1 MDFRLPRKSDLSF
14 LSLSNLRKKYD
25 NALHVINAKSEAWL
39 KELQIKIHVS
49 LITWSLDAY
58 LLSLLTFL
66 RTGLTL
72 K

>member
-1 MDFRLPRKSDLSF
+1 MIMQSK
-14 LSLSNLRKKYD
+14 
-25 NALHVINAKSEAWL
+25 AWL
-39 KELQIKIHVS
+39 RELQIKIHVS

-72 K
+72 KWNDKYQFITWIKRNIDTFY